1 MREGGGK
8 NRWRRT
14 RRATAARREGGLGI
28 GRHNSGLQA
37 VDGDVVGGETCL
49 KLKVVGRTAKDTVRT
64 IIERGESQSRTD
76 RAKWQTSLSL
86 LRFAPCLV

>member
-8 NRWRRT
+8 NRRT
-14 RRATAARREGGLGI
+14 RRATAARREGGLSI

-37 VDGDVVGGETCL
+37 VDGDVVGGETYL

-64 IIERGESQSRTD
+64 IIERGERGDMTVT
-76 RAKWQTSLSL
+76 AN
-86 LRFAPCLV
+86 

>member
-8 NRWRRT
+8 NWWRRT
-14 RRATAARREGGLGI
+14 RRATAARREGGLSI

-37 VDGDVVGGETCL
+37 VDGDVVGGETYL

-64 IIERGESQSRTD
+64 IIERGERGDMTVT
-76 RAKWQTSLSL
+76 AN
-86 LRFAPCLV
+86 